1 MGALDP
7 FLRPMDLTTVLQALI
22 SGILMAGIYALV
34 AIGLTLI
41 FGVVR
46 IVNFAQGE
54 FVMLGM
60 YATYWLWKL
69 WGIDPY
75 LSLLVT
81 MPALFCFGVLVQR
94 LFFQPILRAP
104 DLAQI
109 FMTVGLSVV
118 LMNAALFFFTAD
130 FRSVKTA
137 YSDWTL
143 RLAGMALPVPR
154 IFAFVGA
161 LLLAGLLTLFLY
173 RTDLGKALRA
183 VAQDREVSMLLG
195 INPER
200 MYLLAVGL
208 GAALAGAAG
217 GLIVPFFYV
226 FPTVG
231 VVFVLIAFVVV
242 ILGSLGSIQGA
253 LLASLIIGV
262 GESLGIL
269 FAGADLGLVV
279 VFAILVLTL
288 ILRPSGLMGQT

>member
-1 MGALDP
+1 ME
-7 FLRPMDLTTVLQALI
+7 LTTVVQALI

-60 YATYWLWKL
+60 YVTFWLWRF

-75 LSLLVT
+75 VSLLIT
-81 MPALFCFGVLVQR
+81 MPLLFCFGVLVQR
-94 LFFQPILRAP
+94 FLLQPILHAP

-109 FMTVGLSVV
+109 FMTVGLSVA
-118 LMNAALFFFTAD
+118 LMNAALFCFTAD
-130 FRSVKTA
+130 FRSVKMPYA
-137 YSDWTL
+137 EWAL
-143 RLAGMALPVPR
+143 RVGGVTLPVTR
-154 IFAFVGA
+154 LFAFLGA
-161 LLLAGLLTLFLY
+161 LLLAGLLALFLTK
-173 RTDLGKALRA
+173 TDIGKALRA

-195 INPER
+195 INPRR

-208 GAALAGAAG
+208 GTALAGAAG

-231 VVFVLIAFVVV
+231 VVFGLIAFVVV
-242 ILGSLGSIQGA
+242 ILGTLGSIQGA
-253 LLASLIIGV
+253 LLASLIVGV
-262 GESLGIL
+262 AESLGIL
-269 FAGADLGLVV
+269 FAGADLGLVA
-279 VFAILVLTL
+279 VFALLVATL
-288 ILRPSGLMGQT
+288 VFKPLGLMGQR

>member
-1 MGALDP
+1 
-7 FLRPMDLTTVLQALI
+7 MDLTTILQGLLT
-22 SGILMAGIYALV
+22 GILMAGIYALV

-60 YATYWLWKL
+60 YATFWLWKA

-75 LSLLVT
+75 LSLLIT
-81 MPALFCFGVLVQR
+81 MPLLFVFGVLVQHF
-94 LFFQPILRAP
+94 LFRPILHAP

-137 YSDWTL
+137 YAEWAL
-143 RLAGMALPVPR
+143 RLGGVTVSVTRL
-154 IFAFVGA
+154 FAFLGA
-161 LLLAGLLTLFLY
+161 LLLAGLLTLFLTK
-173 RTDLGKALRA
+173 TDVGKALRA

-242 ILGSLGSIQGA
+242 ILGTLGSIEGA
-253 LLASLIIGV
+253 LLAAFIVGV
-262 GESLGIL
+262 AESLGIL

-279 VFAILVLTL
+279 VFAILVATL
-288 ILRPSGLMGQT
+288 ILRPSGLMGQA

>member
-1 MGALDP
+1 
-7 FLRPMDLTTVLQALI
+7 MDLTTILQAILT
-22 SGILMAGIYALV
+22 GILMAGIYALV
-34 AIGLTLI
+34 SVGLTLI

-60 YATYWLWKL
+60 YVAFWLWKL

-75 LSLLVT
+75 LSLLIT
-81 MPALFCFGVLVQR
+81 MPLLFLFGVLLQHF
-94 LFFQPILRAP
+94 LFRPILHAP

-130 FRSVKTA
+130 FRSVKTV
-137 YSDWTL
+137 YSEWTL
-143 RLAGMALPVPR
+143 RYLGITLGVPR
-154 IFAFVGA
+154 LFAFLGA
-161 LLLAGLLTLFLY
+161 LILAGLLALFLLK
-173 RTDLGKALRA
+173 TDLGKALRA
-183 VAQDREVSMLLG
+183 VAQDREVCMLLG

-208 GAALAGAAG
+208 GTALAGAAG
-217 GLIVPFFYV
+217 CLIVPFFYV

-231 VVFVLIAFVVV
+231 VVFVLVAFVVV
-242 ILGSLGSIQGA
+242 ILGTLGSIQGA
-253 LLASLIIGV
+253 LLAALIVGV
-262 GESLGIL
+262 AESLGIL

-279 VFAILVLTL
+279 VFGILVATL
-288 ILRPSGLMGQT
+288 ILKPVGLMGAQ

>member
-1 MGALDP
+1 
-7 FLRPMDLTTVLQALI
+7 MDLTTIAQGLLTGV
-22 SGILMAGIYALV
+22 LMAGIYALV

-75 LSLLVT
+75 LSLLIT
-81 MPALFCFGVLVQR
+81 MPALFCFGVLIQR
-94 LFFQPILRAP
+94 LLLQPILRAP

-118 LMNAALFFFTAD
+118 LMNAALFFFRAD

-137 YSDWTL
+137 YTDWTL
-143 RLAGMALPVPR
+143 RLGGVALPVPR
-154 IFAFVGA
+154 LFAFAGA
-161 LLLAGLLTLFLY
+161 LILAGLLTLFLY
-173 RTDLGKALRA
+173 KTDVGKALRA

-195 INPER
+195 INPQR

-208 GAALAGAAG
+208 GTALAGAAG

-231 VVFVLIAFVVV
+231 VVFILIAFVVV
-242 ILGSLGSIQGA
+242 ILGTLGSIKGA
-253 LLASLIIGV
+253 LLASLIVGV
-262 GESLGIL
+262 AESLGIL

-279 VFAILVLTL
+279 VFAILVATL
-288 ILRPSGLMGQT
+288 ILKPSGLMGQP

>member
-1 MGALDP
+1 
-7 FLRPMDLTTVLQALI
+7 MDLTTIFQGLLT
-22 SGILMAGIYALV
+22 GILMAGIYALV

-54 FVMLGM
+54 FVMMGM
-60 YATYWLWKL
+60 YATYWIWKL

-75 LSLLVT
+75 ISLLVT
-81 MPALFCFGVLVQR
+81 MPLLFCFGVLIQHF
-94 LFFQPILRAP
+94 LFRPILHAP

-130 FRSVKTA
+130 FRTVKTA
-137 YSDWTL
+137 YSEWTI
-143 RLAGMALPVPR
+143 RLGGVALAMPR
-154 IFAFVGA
+154 LFAFVGA
-161 LLLAGLLTLFLY
+161 LLLAGLLTLFLSK
-173 RTDLGKALRA
+173 TDVGKALRA

-195 INPER
+195 INPDR

-208 GAALAGAAG
+208 GAALSGAAG

-231 VVFVLIAFVVV
+231 VIFVLIAFVVV
-242 ILGSLGSIQGA
+242 ILGTLGSIEGA
-253 LLASLIIGV
+253 LLAALIVGV
-262 GESLGIL
+262 AESLGIL

-279 VFAILVLTL
+279 VFAILVATL
-288 ILRPSGLMGQT
+288 VFKPSGLRGQT

>member
-1 MGALDP
+1 
-7 FLRPMDLTTVLQALI
+7 MDLTTILQGLLT
-22 SGILMAGIYALV
+22 GLLMSGIYALV

-46 IVNFAQGE
+46 IVNFAHGE
-54 FVMLGM
+54 FVMMGM
-60 YATYWLWKL
+60 YATFWLWKL

-75 LSLLVT
+75 VSLLIT
-81 MPALFCFGVLVQR
+81 MPLLFLFGLLVQQF
-94 LFFQPILRAP
+94 LFRPILHAP

-137 YSDWTL
+137 YTEWTV
-143 RLAGMALPVPR
+143 RLGGVALPMPR
-154 IFAFVGA
+154 LFAFVGA
-161 LLLAGLLTLFLY
+161 LLLAGLLTLFLSK
-173 RTDLGKALRA
+173 TDVGKALRA

-242 ILGSLGSIQGA
+242 ILGTLGSIRGA
-253 LLASLIIGV
+253 LLAALIVGV
-262 GESLGIL
+262 AESLGIL
-269 FAGADLGLVV
+269 FAGADLGLLV
-279 VFAILVLTL
+279 VFAILVATL
-288 ILRPSGLMGQT
+288 VFKPSGLAG

>member
-1 MGALDP
+1 
-7 FLRPMDLTTVLQALI
+7 MDLTTILQGLI
-22 SGILMAGIYALV
+22 TGILMAGIYALV

-54 FVMLGM
+54 FVMIGM
-60 YATYWLWKL
+60 YVTYWLWKL

-75 LSLLVT
+75 LSLLIT
-81 MPALFCFGVLVQR
+81 MPVLFCFGVLVQR
-94 LFFQPILRAP
+94 FLFRPILHAP

-109 FMTVGLSVV
+109 FMTVGLSVL

-130 FRSVKTA
+130 FRSVKIA
-137 YSDWTL
+137 YAEWTI
-143 RLAGMALPVPR
+143 RLAGVALSVPR
-154 IFAFVGA
+154 LFAFAGA
-161 LLLAGLLTLFLY
+161 LLLAGLLTLFLSK
-173 RTDLGKALRA
+173 TDVGKALRA

-242 ILGSLGSIQGA
+242 ILGTLGSIQGA
-253 LLASLIIGV
+253 LLASLIVGV
-262 GESLGIL
+262 AESLGIL

-279 VFAILVLTL
+279 VFAILVATL
-288 ILRPSGLMGQT
+288 VFKPLGLRGQA

>member
-1 MGALDP
+1 
-7 FLRPMDLTTVLQALI
+7 MDLTTILQGLI
-22 SGILMAGIYALV
+22 TGILMAGIYALV

-54 FVMLGM
+54 FVMIGM
-60 YATYWLWKL
+60 YVTYWLWKL

-75 LSLLVT
+75 LSLLIT
-81 MPALFCFGVLVQR
+81 MPVLFCFGVLVQR
-94 LFFQPILRAP
+94 FLFRPILHAP

-109 FMTVGLSVV
+109 FLTVGLSVL

-130 FRSVKTA
+130 FRSVKIA
-137 YSDWTL
+137 YAEWTI
-143 RLAGMALPVPR
+143 RLAGVALSVPR
-154 IFAFVGA
+154 LFAFAGA
-161 LLLAGLLTLFLY
+161 LLLAGLLTLFLSK
-173 RTDLGKALRA
+173 TDVGKALRA

-242 ILGSLGSIQGA
+242 ILGTLGSIQGA
-253 LLASLIIGV
+253 LLASLIVGV
-262 GESLGIL
+262 AESLGIL

-279 VFAILVLTL
+279 VFAILVATL
-288 ILRPSGLMGQT
+288 VFKPLGLRGQA

>member
-1 MGALDP
+1 
-7 FLRPMDLTTVLQALI
+7 MDLTTILQALVT
-22 SGILMAGIYALV
+22 GVLMAGIYALV

-81 MPALFCFGVLVQR
+81 MPLLFCVGVLVQR
-94 LFFQPILRAP
+94 VLLQPILRAP

-118 LMNAALFFFTAD
+118 LMNAALFSFTAD
-130 FRSVKTA
+130 FRSVKVA
-137 YSDWTL
+137 YTDWVL
-143 RLAGMALPVPR
+143 RLGGVTVPVPR
-154 IFAFVGA
+154 LFAFAGA
-161 LLLAGLLTLFLY
+161 LLLAGLLTLLLFK
-173 RTDLGKALRA
+173 TDVGKALRA

-231 VVFVLIAFVVV
+231 VTFILIAFVVV
-242 ILGSLGSIQGA
+242 ILGTLGSIKGA
-253 LLASLIIGV
+253 LLASLIVGV
-262 GESLGIL
+262 AESLGIL

-279 VFAILVLTL
+279 VFAILVATL
-288 ILRPSGLMGQT
+288 VVKPSGLAGQG

>member
-1 MGALDP
+1 
-7 FLRPMDLTTVLQALI
+7 MDLTTIVQGLLT
-22 SGILMAGIYALV
+22 GLLMAGIYALV

-54 FVMLGM
+54 FVMMGM
-60 YATYWLWKL
+60 YATYWLWKI
-69 WGIDPY
+69 WAIDPY

-81 MPALFCFGVLVQR
+81 MPALFCFGVLIQR
-94 LFFQPILRAP
+94 WLLQPILLAP

-118 LMNAALFFFTAD
+118 LMNAALLFFRAD
-130 FRSVKTA
+130 FRSVKTTYA
-137 YSDWTL
+137 DWTI
-143 RLAGMALPVPR
+143 RVGGVALPLPR
-154 IFAFVGA
+154 LFAFAGA
-161 LLLAGLLTLFLY
+161 LLLAGLLTLFLF

-195 INPER
+195 INPNR

-208 GAALAGAAG
+208 GAALAAAAG
-217 GLIVPFFYV
+217 GLMVPFFYV

-231 VVFVLIAFVVV
+231 TVFVLIAFVVV
-242 ILGSLGSIQGA
+242 ILGTLGSIRGA
-253 LLASLIIGV
+253 LLASLIVGV
-262 GESLGIL
+262 AESLGIL

-279 VFAILVLTL
+279 VFAILIATL
-288 ILRPSGLMGQT
+288 ILKPSGLMGQA

>member
-1 MGALDP
+1 MDP
-7 FLRPMDLTTVLQALI
+7 TTILQAVI
-22 SGILMAGIYALV
+22 TGVLMAGIYALV

-60 YATYWLWKL
+60 YVTWWLWKA

-75 LSLLVT
+75 LSLLIT
-81 MPALFCFGVLVQR
+81 MPALFCVGVLVQR
-94 LFFQPILRAP
+94 FLFRPILHAP

-109 FMTVGLSVV
+109 FMTVGLSVIF
-118 LMNAALFFFTAD
+118 MNAALFFFTAD

-137 YSDWTL
+137 YTEWAI
-143 RLAGMALPVPR
+143 RWAGLTLPVTR
-154 IFAFVGA
+154 LFAFAGA
-161 LLLAGLLTLFLY
+161 LLLAGLLTLFLS
-173 RTDLGKALRA
+173 RTDVGKALRA

-195 INPER
+195 IDPER

-242 ILGSLGSIQGA
+242 ILGTLGSIQGA
-253 LLASLIIGV
+253 LLASLIVGV
-262 GESLGIL
+262 AESLGIL

-279 VFAILVLTL
+279 VFAILVATL
-288 ILRPSGLMGQT
+288 ILKPSGLMGQT

>member
-1 MGALDP
+1 
-7 FLRPMDLTTVLQALI
+7 MDLTTILQALVT
-22 SGILMAGIYALV
+22 GVLMAGIYALV

-81 MPALFCFGVLVQR
+81 MPLLFCVGVLVQR
-94 LFFQPILRAP
+94 VLLQPILRAH

-130 FRSVKTA
+130 FRSVKVA
-137 YSDWTL
+137 YTDWVL
-143 RLAGMALPVPR
+143 RLGGVTVPVPR
-154 IFAFVGA
+154 LFAFAGA
-161 LLLAGLLTLFLY
+161 LLLAGLLTLLLFK
-173 RTDLGKALRA
+173 TDVGKALRA
-183 VAQDREVSMLLG
+183 VAQDREVSTLLG
-195 INPER
+195 VNPER

-231 VVFVLIAFVVV
+231 VTFVLIAFVVV
-242 ILGSLGSIQGA
+242 ILGTLGSIKGA
-253 LLASLIIGV
+253 LLASLIVGV
-262 GESLGIL
+262 AESLGIL

-279 VFAILVLTL
+279 VFAILVATL
-288 ILRPSGLMGQT
+288 VVKPSGLAGQG

>member
-1 MGALDP
+1 
-7 FLRPMDLTTVLQALI
+7 MDLTTILQAIVTGVLT
-22 SGILMAGIYALV
+22 AGIYALV
-34 AIGLTLI
+34 SIGLTLI

-54 FVMLGM
+54 FVMVGM
-60 YATYWLWKL
+60 YVTYWLWKL

-75 LSLLVT
+75 LSLFIT
-81 MPALFCFGVLVQR
+81 MPVLFCFGVLVQR
-94 LFFQPILRAP
+94 FLLQPIMRAP

-137 YSDWTL
+137 YAEWAW
-143 RLAGMALPVPR
+143 RLGGVTIPVPR
-154 IFAFVGA
+154 LFAFLGA
-161 LLLAGLLTLFLY
+161 LLLAGLLTLFLSK
-173 RTDLGKALRA
+173 TDTGKALRA

-195 INPER
+195 IKPEQ

-217 GLIVPFFYV
+217 SLIVPFFYV

-231 VVFVLIAFVVV
+231 VTFVLIAFVVV
-242 ILGSLGSIQGA
+242 ILGSLGSVEGA
-253 LLASLIIGV
+253 MLAAFIVGV
-262 GESLGIL
+262 AESLGIL
-269 FAGADLGLVV
+269 FAGADLGLVMV
-279 VFAILVLTL
+279 YAILVAVLVFK
-288 ILRPSGLMGQT
+288 PSGIMG

>member
-1 MGALDP
+1 
-7 FLRPMDLTTVLQALI
+7 MDLTTVAQALI
-22 SGILMAGIYALV
+22 SGVLMAGIYALV

-60 YATYWLWKL
+60 YATYWAWRL

-75 LSLLVT
+75 LSLLIT
-81 MPALFCFGVLVQR
+81 MPLLFCFGILVQR
-94 LFFQPILRAP
+94 FLLQPILHAP

-109 FMTVGLSVV
+109 FMTVGLSVA
-118 LMNAALFFFTAD
+118 LMNAALFVFTAD

-137 YSDWTL
+137 YAEWTL
-143 RLAGMALPVPR
+143 RLWGVALPVPR
-154 IFAFVGA
+154 LFAFAGA
-161 LLLAGLLTLFLY
+161 LLLAGLLALFLT
-173 RTDLGKALRA
+173 RTDVGKALRA

-195 INPER
+195 INPRR

-208 GAALAGAAG
+208 GTALAGAAG

-231 VVFVLIAFVVV
+231 LVFGLIAFVVV
-242 ILGSLGSIQGA
+242 ILGTLGSIQGA
-253 LLASLIIGV
+253 LLASLIVGV
-262 GESLGIL
+262 AESLGIL
-269 FAGADLGLVV
+269 FAGADLGLVA
-279 VFAILVLTL
+279 VFALLVATL
-288 ILRPSGLMGQT
+288 VFKPLGLMGQR

>member
-1 MGALDP
+1 
-7 FLRPMDLTTVLQALI
+7 MDLTTVAQALI
-22 SGILMAGIYALV
+22 SGVLMAGIYALV

-60 YATYWLWKL
+60 YATYWAWRL

-75 LSLLVT
+75 LSLLFT
-81 MPALFCFGVLVQR
+81 MPLLFCFGILVQR
-94 LFFQPILRAP
+94 FLLQPILHAP

-109 FMTVGLSVV
+109 FMTVGLSVA

-137 YSDWTL
+137 YAEWTL
-143 RLAGMALPVPR
+143 RLWGVALPVPR
-154 IFAFVGA
+154 LFAFAGA
-161 LLLAGLLTLFLY
+161 LLLAGLLALFLT
-173 RTDLGKALRA
+173 RTDVGKALRA

-195 INPER
+195 INPRR

-208 GAALAGAAG
+208 GTALAGAAG

-231 VVFVLIAFVVV
+231 LVFGLIAFVVV
-242 ILGSLGSIQGA
+242 ILGTLGSIQGA
-253 LLASLIIGV
+253 LLASLIVGV
-262 GESLGIL
+262 AESLGIL
-269 FAGADLGLVV
+269 FAGADLGLVA
-279 VFAILVLTL
+279 VFALLVATL
-288 ILRPSGLMGQT
+288 VFKPLGLMGQR